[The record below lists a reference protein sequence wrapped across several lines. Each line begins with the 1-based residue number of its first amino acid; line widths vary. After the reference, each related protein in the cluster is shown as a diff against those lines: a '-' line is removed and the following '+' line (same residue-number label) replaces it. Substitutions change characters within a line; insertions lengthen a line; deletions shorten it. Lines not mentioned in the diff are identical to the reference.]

1 MGMPIG
7 ERAKW
12 FWGKIIMLEFSNQ
25 HGFSRCHVRAKYLTT
40 ENKQNQQNH
49 FGPVVTKSSSCRVY
63 AISSNEFLR

>member
-12 FWGKIIMLEFSNQ
+12 FGEKIIMLEFSNQ
-25 HGFSRCHVRAKYLTT
+25 HGFSRCHVSATYLTT

-49 FGPVVTKSSSCRVY
+49 FGPVEGCH
-63 AISSNEFLR
+63 